1 MPGEGID
8 CHEVHRRC
16 GNAHSG
22 QGRSRVRGAGAVRF
36 DGCIPQESQQA
47 AESDVVV
54 QPQDVRESL
63 DGVLVSED
71 NPLSLYASESQPS
84 PSGQPSTDGPGASAG
99 GAAGTMRD
107 RALSELGLG
116 TNVDPKICE
125 PVRDAAVSY
134 LAVPATSADSYKALS
149 RDNLTAM
156 TVELAESPEHARGQV
171 AENIELHGRCQDMTM
186 SVSGVSVR
194 TQVAPLNADVDAM

>member
-1 MPGEGID
+1 MKYTERAATRIVAKGGLV
-8 CHEVHRRC
+8 C
-16 GNAHSG
+16 
-22 QGRSRVRGAGAVRF
+22 AGLGLFALM
-36 DGCIPQESQQA
+36 GCTPQESQQA

-71 NPLSLYASESQPS
+71 NPLSLYASEPQPS
-84 PSGQPSTDGPGASAG
+84 PSGQPSTDGSGASG
-99 GAAGTMRD
+99 GASAGTMRD

-149 RDNLTAM
+149 SDNLTAV
-156 TVELAESPEHARGQV
+156 TVELAESAEDARGQV
-171 AENIELHGRCQDMTM
+171 AENIDLHGRCQEMTM
-186 SVSGVSVR
+186 
-194 TQVAPLNADVDAM
+194 